1 MVSLP
6 RLQGRTGF
14 VMLIFYATL
23 AIAFTLLCLLA
34 FIYCAYQL
42 SKHGDVRFLASLSVL
57 LFALLAFYAAY
68 GYVSTWLQQQAVDV
82 RLY

>member
-1 MVSLP
+1 
-6 RLQGRTGF
+6 
-14 VMLIFYATL
+14 MLIFYATL

-42 SKHGDVRFLASLSVL
+42 SKHGDVKFLASLSAL

>member
-1 MVSLP
+1 M
-6 RLQGRTGF
+6 
-14 VMLIFYATL
+14 
-23 AIAFTLLCLLA
+23 AFL
-34 FIYCAYQL
+34 YCAYQL
-42 SKHGDVRFLASLSVL
+42 SKHGDVKFLASLSVL